1 MGDYLSDLVTKNIGT
16 VEIIQPRRAAR
27 FEPTQILTA
36 FETQTESSLFS
47 EVGFEQENTIETTP
61 HIRPRRTRQIKSSEN
76 NTVISS
82 PENPI
87 EQTVETTFIS
97 PVKTRTSEIKP
108 IRSRATRKTHEIE
121 AHRETTNQNLSLLPA
136 SASTVSTSVT
146 PKPFPLK
153 FENAP
158 EKPSNAIVHTQVQTR
173 HAPQLKTDE
182 FKISEQKNFD
192 ERNWNTK
199 NLETSDSEAKDFDA
213 QIVQALI
220 PIIDQPRM
228 AMIENRF
235 AETAIQP
242 VITALPRE
250 QTSNQFSDRAE
261 ISEVPTI
268 NVTIGR
274 VEVRAVTASAPPKQT
289 SSVKPLTMSLDE
301 YLRKRGNGGE
311 R

>member
-16 VEIIQPRRAAR
+16 AEIIQPRRAAR

-36 FETQTESSLFS
+36 FETQAESSLFS
-47 EVGFEQENTIETTP
+47 ETSFEQENTIETTP
-61 HIRPRRTRQIKSSEN
+61 RVRPRRRRQIKSSEKN
-76 NTVISS
+76 AVISS
-82 PENPI
+82 PENPV
-87 EQTVETTFIS
+87 EQTVEASFVA

-108 IRSRATRKTHEIE
+108 ILSRAPRKTHEIE
-121 AHRETTNQNLSLLPA
+121 ARRETANQSFPQPA
-136 SASTVSTSVT
+136 SASAISTSIT
-146 PKPFPLK
+146 PKPTFLK

-158 EKPSNAIVHTQVQTR
+158 EKPTNAIVPTPIQTR
-173 HAPQLKTDE
+173 HAPQMRTDE
-182 FKISEQKNFD
+182 FRISEQKNFD
-192 ERNWNTK
+192 EKSSNTK
-199 NLETSDSEAKDFDA
+199 NSETSDSKAKDFEA
-213 QIVQALI
+213 QIVEALAPVI
-220 PIIDQPRM
+220 AQPRV

-242 VITALPRE
+242 AITALPRE

-261 ISEVPTI
+261 MSEAPTI

-289 SSVKPLTMSLDE
+289 SGVKPQTMSLDE